1 LQARRNS
8 RQSRPP
14 IAEIAARLHL
24 KLVHDK
30 RLLPAEPFWIS
41 NAEQAPPTILK
52 EWQLR
57 NVDALP
63 TYLTGTK
70 QNASR
75 GEDVWIYQ
83 PWLDLVVGCGAWS
96 VPLLLLAY
104 FSSAA
109 STLTW
114 SIVFYVLA
122 LFFNYPHYMATIY
135 RAYHTQEDFRKYRI
149 FTVHITLLVALTI
162 ILSHFWFGAL
172 PWLFTVYLTA
182 SPWHY
187 SGQNYGLFM
196 MFARR
201 AGAQPTS
208 LERRALHAAFLLS
221 YAVLLLNF
229 HTGLSADPLFI
240 SLNIPEV
247 ISSRAQVVLAIAFV
261 ACSAFGLSRLTAQAG
276 LRRMVPSFTL
286 FSTQCVWFLVPT
298 LLSLLQRFQVP
309 QSRYSTGVLAVMHSA
324 QYLWITSY
332 YAKRE
337 AATAPGRPWRP
348 FVYFTILIV
357 GGIALF
363 IPGPWLSS
371 LVFHFDF
378 TRSFLLFTALVNIHH
393 FILDGAIW
401 KLRDG
406 RIAAL
411 LVNSAAQIA
420 EGAIEARSRTMT
432 ALRWLAGPNSAA
444 RALRVG
450 TALTL
455 LAWGCVDQVHYYFAL
470 HNGNLAD
477 LKRAAS
483 LAPYDTTLE
492 MRLARQALEEGNP
505 QDSVAAWQYAIKANP
520 ADPAPRDAWL
530 RYLTQEKRLSEAY
543 QLTGSWLKF
552 APKDAAL
559 LVNHGILAQQSG
571 HIDEA
576 ELSWQKALMLDPS
589 QADADLYLAT
599 DLEKQS
605 KIEDAI
611 GHYEDFLTKVV
622 QRPASKL
629 PPAATLI
636 SVALKLAEC
645 NTRANHPDLA
655 LRYYKM
661 ARTLATKTGEKKL
674 ESFADVAEASLQA
687 KLGQTTETLHLY
699 QRALQLDAGLDDH
712 HSEAV
717 DWYMYAMFLRDAG
730 FPARFVYASLL
741 KSQSL
746 FSSDSNSEE
755 VAAASRTCKELEQ
768 QLGPQASAISR
779 NPEPLWHEALELKR

>member
-1 LQARRNS
+1 MTHF
-8 RQSRPP
+8 PGTMP
-14 IAEIAARLHL
+14 
-24 KLVHDK
+24 
-30 RLLPAEPFWIS
+30 
-41 NAEQAPPTILK
+41 
-52 EWQLR
+52 
-57 NVDALP
+57 
-63 TYLTGTK
+63 GTK

-75 GEDVWIYQ
+75 SEAVCIYH

-104 FSSAA
+104 FTSAA
-109 STLTW
+109 NTLTW

-135 RAYHTQEDFRKYRI
+135 RAYHTNEEFEKYRI
-149 FTVHITLLVALTI
+149 FTLHITLLVVLTVI
-162 ILSHFWFGAL
+162 FSHFWIRAL
-172 PWLFTVYLTA
+172 PWIFTVYLTA

-208 LERRALHAAFLLS
+208 LERRALYAAFLIS
-221 YAVLLLNF
+221 YGVLLLNF
-229 HTGLSADPLFI
+229 HTGRSADPLFV
-240 SLNIPEV
+240 SLNIPAA
-247 ISSRAQVVLAIAFV
+247 ISGRVQVVLAIAFV
-261 ACSAFGLSRLTAQAG
+261 ACSAFGLARLTSEAG
-276 LRRMVPSFTL
+276 FRRMVPSLTL

-298 LLSLLQRFQVP
+298 LLSLLERFQVP

-337 AATAPGRPWRP
+337 AATTPGKTWRP
-348 FVYFTILIV
+348 LVYFTILIV

-378 TRSFLLFTALVNIHH
+378 TRSFLLFTALMNIHH

-411 LVNSAAQIA
+411 LVNSRAQVA
-420 EGAIEARSRTMT
+420 EGAAEAGSRTMT
-432 ALRWLAGPNSAA
+432 ALRWMAGPSSAA

-450 TALTL
+450 AASVL
-455 LAWGCVDQVHYYFAL
+455 LVWGCVDQLHYYFAL
-470 HNGNLAD
+470 HSSNLAD

-483 LAPYDTTLE
+483 LAPYDTPLE
-492 MRLARQALEEGNP
+492 TRLAHQALEEGNP
-505 QDSVAAWQYAIKANP
+505 QDSVVAWQYAIKADP

-530 RYLTQEKRLSEAY
+530 RYLAQEKRLDEAY
-543 QLTGSWLKF
+543 QLTGSWLKL
-552 APKDAAL
+552 APRDAAL
-559 LVNHGILAQQSG
+559 LVNHGILAEQFG
-571 HIDEA
+571 HADEA
-576 ELSWQKALMLDPS
+576 ELSWEKALLLDPS
-589 QADADLYLAT
+589 QADADLYLAAEL
-599 DLEKQS
+599 DKQG
-605 KIEDAI
+605 KLEDAI
-611 GHYEDFLTKVV
+611 AHYEAFLAKVV
-622 QRPASKL
+622 QRPASSL
-629 PPAATLI
+629 PPAANLI
-636 SVALKLAEC
+636 SVALKLADC
-645 NTRANHPDLA
+645 NTRVNHPDLA

-661 ARTLATKTGEKKL
+661 ARTLAAQTGERKL

-687 KLGQTTETLHLY
+687 KLGQTSKTLPLY
-699 QRALQLDAGLDDH
+699 QRAIQLDGQLDDH
-712 HSEAV
+712 HNEAV
-717 DWYMYAMFLRDAG
+717 DWYMYAMFLRGAG

-746 FSSDSNSEE
+746 LSSDANGQETS
-755 VAAASRTCKELEQ
+755 AANRARKELER

-779 NPEPLWHEALELKR
+779 DPEPTLHEALELSR